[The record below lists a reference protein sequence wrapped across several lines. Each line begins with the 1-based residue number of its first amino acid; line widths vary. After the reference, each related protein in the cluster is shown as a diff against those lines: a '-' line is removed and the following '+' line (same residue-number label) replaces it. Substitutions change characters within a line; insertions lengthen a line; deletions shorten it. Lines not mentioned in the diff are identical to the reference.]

1 MFWHILIPILTC
13 IAGGVGGFFIAASYL
28 KKQFTAMQTDPKQIQ
43 MMAQAFGKNL
53 NQKQL
58 NNLTRQMQKQKKPQK

>member
-1 MFWHILIPILTC
+1 MIWHILIPIVTC
-13 IAGGVGGFFIAASYL
+13 LGGAVGGFFIAAHYM

-43 MMAQAFGKNL
+43 MLAESFGRKL

-58 NNLTRQMQKQKKPQK
+58 NNLTRQMKKNKKPS